1 MKLLTKQSKKERFV
15 GENGFIL
22 YNPTPQQYESIKNL
36 LENACEINENYD
48 IVGDIDVSFLKYIY
62 ENLTNVS
69 EEVRPMTLT
78 EFEDALS
85 KKIFIEKDSDNIEA
99 FHEIK
104 KLLEEI
110 QKNVLYELEEKINK
124 MKLDLL
130 KMQSNSNEINK
141 EDIVKILNQID
152 EDIGNNDNIISQLQ
166 SIIKVEDNI

>member
-104 KLLEEI
+104 KLLEE
-110 QKNVLYELEEKINK
+110 KINK

-152 EDIGNNDNIISQLQ
+152 EDMGNNDNIISQLQ
-166 SIIKVEDNI
+166 SVIKVEDNI

>member
-15 GENGFIL
+15 GKSGFIL

-85 KKIFIEKDSDNIEA
+85 KKIFIEKDSDNIE
-99 FHEIK
+99 
-104 KLLEEI
+104 
-110 QKNVLYELEEKINK
+110 EKYIMVSHLNAETPK
-124 MKLDLL
+124 VTM
-130 KMQSNSNEINK
+130 
-141 EDIVKILNQID
+141 IVDAPNDRMEFDKTNQVYFLVPT
-152 EDIGNNDNIISQLQ
+152 N
-166 SIIKVEDNI
+166 

>member
-15 GENGFIL
+15 GKSGFIL

-85 KKIFIEKDSDNIEA
+85 KKIFIEYFIRLFFDFFFRL
-99 FHEIK
+99 FHC
-104 KLLEEI
+104 LLS
-110 QKNVLYELEEKINK
+110 VFCSSLGTRPRF
-124 MKLDLL
+124 
-130 KMQSNSNEINK
+130 SW
-141 EDIVKILNQID
+141 
-152 EDIGNNDNIISQLQ
+152 
-166 SIIKVEDNI
+166 

>member
-15 GENGFIL
+15 GKSGFIL

-104 KLLEEI
+104 KLLEE
-110 QKNVLYELEEKINK
+110 KINK

-152 EDIGNNDNIISQLQ
+152 EDMGNNDNIISQLQ
-166 SIIKVEDNI
+166 SVIKVEDNM

>member
-110 QKNVLYELEEKINK
+110 QKNFLY
-124 MKLDLL
+124 
-130 KMQSNSNEINK
+130 
-141 EDIVKILNQID
+141 
-152 EDIGNNDNIISQLQ
+152 
-166 SIIKVEDNI
+166 